1 MELIPNLTKLGLSEN
16 QAKVYLASLQL
27 GADTVQN
34 IARYALLKRPTVYL
48 LLDDLVSLG
57 LMSKTQKNHKTVFLP
72 TDPQHLLDKIHTQEK
87 IIGGLL
93 PNLQALYNVN
103 PEKPSIKIA
112 ERVDGVRN
120 VYNTI
125 FNYFVNHKNE
135 ELLIF
140 GALKDASAHFKEE
153 VVDYFYTI
161 MAQTLNPIR
170 EIGNDDVETRRYYR
184 RSFRLNPR
192 HTIRLISGDGQ
203 FIQTDNM
210 LYGNTL
216 VIFSVHEQ
224 IFAITIESPTIAET
238 YRTMFNMAWRSGKKL

>member
-1 MELIPNLTKLGLSEN
+1 MNLIPNLTKLGLSEN

-48 LLDDLVSLG
+48 LLDDLINLG
-57 LMSKTQKNHKTVFLP
+57 LMSKTQKNRKTVFLP
-72 TDPQHLLDKIHTQEK
+72 ADPQQLLDKVQTQEK

-103 PEKPSIKIA
+103 PEKPTIKIA

-125 FNYFVNHKNE
+125 FNYFLNHKDE

-161 MAQTLNPIR
+161 MAQTLNPI
-170 EIGNDDVETRRYYR
+170 
-184 RSFRLNPR
+184 
-192 HTIRLISGDGQ
+192 
-203 FIQTDNM
+203 QTDNM

-216 VIFSVHEQ
+216 VIFSVQEQ
-224 IFAITIESPTIAET
+224 IFAITIESQTIAET
-238 YRTMFNMAWRSGKKL
+238 YRTMFNMAWRSGKKI

>member
-16 QAKVYLASLQL
+16 QAKVYLATLQL
-27 GADTVQN
+27 GTDTVQN
-34 IARYALLKRPTVYL
+34 IARYAMLKRPTVYL
-48 LLDDLVSLG
+48 LLDDLVNLG
-57 LMSKTQKNHKTVFLP
+57 LMSKTQKNRKTVFLP
-72 TDPQHLLDKIHTQEK
+72 ADPQHLLDKVQTQEK

-93 PNLQALYNVN
+93 PHLQALYNVN

-120 VYNTI
+120 VYNAI
-125 FNYFVNHKNE
+125 FNYFLQHKNE

-161 MAQTLNPIR
+161 MAQSLNPIR

-192 HTIRLISGDGQ
+192 HTIRLIRGDGQ

-216 VIFSVHEQ
+216 VIFSVREQ